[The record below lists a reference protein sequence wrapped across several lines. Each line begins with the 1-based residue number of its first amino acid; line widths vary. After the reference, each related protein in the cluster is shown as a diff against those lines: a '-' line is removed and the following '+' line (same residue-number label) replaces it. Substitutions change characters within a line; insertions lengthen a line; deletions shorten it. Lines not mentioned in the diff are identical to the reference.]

1 MDQSGTRIVVPE
13 IADFEIRRELERL
26 GNVPG
31 LRRLD
36 ALAQVFLYAEITTP
50 VMRRAAEFWAD
61 VRRRGL
67 PTAGDQSLDADA
79 ILAAQAALIGGPG
92 DTAAVATGNVSHLA
106 RFPGIHAQ
114 DWYDDC
120 LTVRSKSCGRV
131 NRKAP
136 GQTPDCLGWLV
147 RTSHPVPGCLVIFSE
162 SRNHPLP
169 PLHYT

>member
-1 MDQSGTRIVVPE
+1 MDQSGARIVVPE

-50 VMRRAAEFWAD
+50 VMRRAAEFWAA

-114 DWYDDC
+114 DW
-120 LTVRSKSCGRV
+120 TTIV
-131 NRKAP
+131 
-136 GQTPDCLGWLV
+136 
-147 RTSHPVPGCLVIFSE
+147 
-162 SRNHPLP
+162 
-169 PLHYT
+169 